1 MRYQGSTT
9 EFESRPDAST
19 ARQARTWLRHQ
30 LCWERRLA
38 ELRADAERTPA
49 APASTNRRFSDTA
62 VASRTT
68 EAAAAESVLP
78 SSRSRTADVA

>member
-1 MRYQGSTT
+1 MRHQGSTN
-9 EFESRPDAST
+9 EFESRPDTSS
-19 ARQARTWLRHQ
+19 ARQARAWLSHQ

-49 APASTNRRFSDTA
+49 APASTNRRLSDTR